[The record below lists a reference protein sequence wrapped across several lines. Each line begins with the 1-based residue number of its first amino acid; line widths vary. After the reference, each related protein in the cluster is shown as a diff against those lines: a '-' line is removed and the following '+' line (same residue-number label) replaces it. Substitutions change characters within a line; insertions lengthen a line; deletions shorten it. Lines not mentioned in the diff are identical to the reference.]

1 MNANIRFNIVT
12 RASRKNYFKICYDS
26 IHNQTY
32 KNFKHIVTYET
43 PEMGEYL
50 KQFDNLTLIKVPNKR
65 KIEGLKVTWRHN
77 CNTED
82 YLNPD
87 HGFLDYQAL
96 NREEDH
102 GNNIY
107 VNDKVELDPLIIK
120 TPTENGI
127 EHHHT
132 GYSTWREYATHAP
145 YNWYLK
151 IAEKAFEKDA
161 WIIYVDDD
169 DQLFDETTLN
179 KLQKVVVDYGSED
192 VLHINQFTY
201 SNGDLIPD
209 GLRYK
214 LYNHGFPFVHRQIS
228 GVCLMY
234 HSKYS
239 DCTYWDE
246 WSSAD
251 YRTAISLRKAI
262 GNINI
267 TNIVAIRLTDGTH
280 GGSREDKEI

>member
-1 MNANIRFNIVT
+1 MNKDIRFNVVT

-26 IHNQTY
+26 IHCQTY

-43 PEMGEYL
+43 EEMHDYL
-50 KQFDNLTLIKVPNKR
+50 KQFEGLTLVKVPNKR
-65 KIEGLKVTWRHN
+65 RIEGLQVTWRHN

-87 HGFLDYQAL
+87 HEFLDYQAL

-107 VNDKVELDPLIIK
+107 VNDKVELDPLVIK
-120 TPTENGI
+120 TPPENGI
-127 EHHHT
+127 AYHHT
-132 GYSTWREYATHAP
+132 GKATWREYGIHAP

-151 IAEKAFEKDA
+151 IAEKAFEEDA

-169 DQLFDETTLN
+169 DQLFDKTILD
-179 KLQKVVVDYGSED
+179 KLQKTIVDYGSED

-201 SNGDLIPD
+201 PNGDLIPD
-209 GLRYK
+209 NLRCK
-214 LYNHGFPFVHRQIS
+214 LYSHGFPFVHRMVS
-228 GVCLMY
+228 TVCLCY

-239 DCTYWDE
+239 DYTYWDE

-251 YRTAISLRKAI
+251 YRTARALREIIPNLNISDLVAVKL
-262 GNINI
+262 
-267 TNIVAIRLTDGTH
+267 TNGTN
-280 GGSREDKEI
+280 GGLLNDI

>member
-1 MNANIRFNIVT
+1 MNSNVRFNIIT
-12 RASRKNYFKICYDS
+12 RVSRKNYFKICYDS

-43 PEMGEYL
+43 EEMYEYL
-50 KQFDNLTLIKVPNKR
+50 KQFGGLTLVKVPDKR
-65 KIEGLKVTWRHN
+65 RIEGLQVTWRHN

-82 YLNPD
+82 YLNPN
-87 HGFLDYQAL
+87 HEFLDYRVL
-96 NREEDH
+96 NREENKE
-102 GNNIY
+102 NNIY
-107 VNDKVELDPLIIK
+107 VNDKVKLDPLVIK
-120 TPTENGI
+120 TPPENGI
-127 EHHHT
+127 AYHHT
-132 GYSTWREYATHAP
+132 GNSTWREYAVHAP

-151 IAEKAFEKDA
+151 IAEKEFEKDA
-161 WIIYVDDD
+161 WVIYVDDD
-169 DQLFDETTLN
+169 DQLSDLTTLDQ
-179 KLQKVVVDYGSED
+179 LQKVIVNYGSED

-201 SNGDLIPD
+201 PNGDLIPD
-209 GLRYK
+209 ASRYR
-214 LYNHGFPFVHRQIS
+214 LYTYGFPFVHRQIS

-239 DCTYWDE
+239 DYTYWDE

-262 GNINI
+262 ENINI
-267 TNIVAIRLTDGTH
+267 TNIVAVRLTDGTH